1 MTVGVISH
9 HKCNGHNMG
18 DHHPESPKRMGAI
31 QDQLIRSGL
40 EYVIRQY
47 DATPIDRELISLAHD
62 PKYVQHIFDSAP
74 DKDDKEAIFR
84 LSSLHP
90 NT

>member
-18 DHHPESPKRMGAI
+18 DHHPENPKRMAAI

-47 DATPIDRELISLAHD
+47 DATPIDRELISLAQTYFTG
-62 PKYVQHIFDSAP
+62 P
-74 DKDDKEAIFR
+74 
-84 LSSLHP
+84 
-90 NT
+90 